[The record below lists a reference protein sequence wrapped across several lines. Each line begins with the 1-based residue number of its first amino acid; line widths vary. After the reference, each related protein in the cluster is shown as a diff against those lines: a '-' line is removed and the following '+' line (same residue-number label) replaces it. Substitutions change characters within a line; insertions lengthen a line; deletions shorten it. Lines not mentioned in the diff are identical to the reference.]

1 MSLSRRQVS
10 PLTEKIKLRA
20 LACFVSQLGP
30 SNLKSLGTAGE
41 NEDHQELECAFVDA
55 ASRAGWIVPFDW
67 ATWAESAEGR
77 RLLREP
83 RHIATATLDQLAKV
97 LTTLIRGE
105 RFSEG
110 TLSEALESGL
120 LLAIARRAEALLD
133 TSEDA
138 AT

>member
-20 LACFVSQLGP
+20 LACFVSQLG
-30 SNLKSLGTAGE
+30 LKSQGAAAE
-41 NEDHQELECAFVDA
+41 NEDHEELGVAFVDA

-83 RHIATATLDQLAKV
+83 RHIATATPDQLGKV
-97 LTTLIRGE
+97 LTTLVRGE

-133 TSEDA
+133 MHEA
-138 AT
+138 ATT